1 MINGFEISFLTS
13 CTLFNFEWFVITI
26 LGIVIFFKTIF
37 WQWHIIFRNKVVIF
51 YTALMIF
58 YQIFFP
64 ISVKQQHVTPIKTT
78 TLYLKI
84 LLDSDWKA
92 RLTDKNKNKKHCG
105 QENFW
110 QKKLFYC
117 NLLTLIRFFNI
128 RVRRKKTKNYY
139 YQHDEALKK
148 RKLYSS
154 ENRSVFVLDEIVW
167 AKCFKICPY
176 FWIIKIQKN
185 IILVFLCQKFVVSIV
200 NFVKHKTLYFWRV
213 AEDDYFLLK
222 ILFKKIR

>member
-1 MINGFEISFLTS
+1 MQWWFFIRFFS
-13 CTLFNFEWFVITI
+13 LF
-26 LGIVIFFKTIF
+26 
-37 WQWHIIFRNKVVIF
+37 QWNSSMLRRSRRRHYIWRFCSTPTERRNWR
-51 YTALMIF
+51 
-58 YQIFFP
+58 
-64 ISVKQQHVTPIKTT
+64 IKT
-78 TLYLKI
+78 
-84 LLDSDWKA
+84 
-92 RLTDKNKNKKHCG
+92 KHCG

-110 QKKLFYC
+110 QKKIFYC

-176 FWIIKIQKN
+176 FWIIK
-185 IILVFLCQKFVVSIV
+185 S
-200 NFVKHKTLYFWRV
+200 R
-213 AEDDYFLLK
+213 K
-222 ILFKKIR
+222 ILFWCSYVKNLLFR

>member
-1 MINGFEISFLTS
+1 MLLCYLRLITFFVSFTKYLIK
-13 CTLFNFEWFVITI
+13 LFFI
-26 LGIVIFFKTIF
+26 
-37 WQWHIIFRNKVVIF
+37 
-51 YTALMIF
+51 
-58 YQIFFP
+58 P
-64 ISVKQQHVTPIKTT
+64 VKQQHVTPIKTT

-92 RLTDKNKNKKHCG
+92 RLTDKNKKHCG

-154 ENRSVFVLDEIVW
+154 ENRSVFLLDEIVW

-185 IILVFLCQKFVVSIV
+185 IILVFLCQKFVVSI
-200 NFVKHKTLYFWRV
+200 HS
-213 AEDDYFLLK
+213 
-222 ILFKKIR
+222 

>member
-1 MINGFEISFLTS
+1 
-13 CTLFNFEWFVITI
+13 
-26 LGIVIFFKTIF
+26 
-37 WQWHIIFRNKVVIF
+37 
-51 YTALMIF
+51 MIF

-92 RLTDKNKNKKHCG
+92 RLTDKNKNIVAKK
-105 QENFW
+105 QFLT
-110 QKKLFYC
+110 KKLFYC

-176 FWIIKIQKN
+176 FWIIK
-185 IILVFLCQKFVVSIV
+185 S
-200 NFVKHKTLYFWRV
+200 R
-213 AEDDYFLLK
+213 K
-222 ILFKKIR
+222 ILFWCSYVKNLLFR

>member
-1 MINGFEISFLTS
+1 MQW
-13 CTLFNFEWFVITI
+13 WF
-26 LGIVIFFKTIF
+26 
-37 WQWHIIFRNKVVIF
+37 
-51 YTALMIF
+51 F

-92 RLTDKNKNKKHCG
+92 KLTDKNKTLWPRKFLTKKI
-105 QENFW
+105 
-110 QKKLFYC
+110 FYC

-154 ENRSVFVLDEIVW
+154 ENRSVFVLDEIAW

-176 FWIIKIQKN
+176 FWIIK
-185 IILVFLCQKFVVSIV
+185 S
-200 NFVKHKTLYFWRV
+200 R
-213 AEDDYFLLK
+213 K
-222 ILFKKIR
+222 ILFWCSYVKNLLFR

>member
-1 MINGFEISFLTS
+1 MINGFEISFLTNLCS
-13 CTLFNFEWFVITI
+13 CTLFNFEWFFITI

-51 YTALMIF
+51 YTALTIF

-92 RLTDKNKNKKHCG
+92 RLTDKNKNIVAKK
-105 QENFW
+105 QFLT
-110 QKKLFYC
+110 KKLFYC

-148 RKLYSS
+148 KETIFFRKLISFCAWWNCLSKMLQNLPLFLDNSNPEKYY
-154 ENRSVFVLDEIVW
+154 FGVLMS
-167 AKCFKICPY
+167 KICC
-176 FWIIKIQKN
+176 FD
-185 IILVFLCQKFVVSIV
+185 S
-200 NFVKHKTLYFWRV
+200 
-213 AEDDYFLLK
+213 
-222 ILFKKIR
+222 

>member
-1 MINGFEISFLTS
+1 MLRRSRRRHYIWRFCS
-13 CTLFNFEWFVITI
+13 
-26 LGIVIFFKTIF
+26 
-37 WQWHIIFRNKVVIF
+37 
-51 YTALMIF
+51 
-58 YQIFFP
+58 
-64 ISVKQQHVTPIKTT
+64 TPTERRDWRIKTKNIVAK
-78 TLYLKI
+78 KI
-84 LLDSDWKA
+84 F
-92 RLTDKNKNKKHCG
+92 DKKNY
-105 QENFW
+105 FIAISS
-110 QKKLFYC
+110 
-117 NLLTLIRFFNI
+117 LIRFFNI
-128 RVRRKKTKNYY
+128 RVGRKKTKNYY

-222 ILFKKIR
+222 ILLKKIR

>member
-1 MINGFEISFLTS
+1 M
-13 CTLFNFEWFVITI
+13 
-26 LGIVIFFKTIF
+26 
-37 WQWHIIFRNKVVIF
+37 
-51 YTALMIF
+51 MIF

-92 RLTDKNKNKKHCG
+92 KLTDKNKTLWPRKFLTKKI
-105 QENFW
+105 
-110 QKKLFYC
+110 FYC

-176 FWIIKIQKN
+176 FWIIK
-185 IILVFLCQKFVVSIV
+185 S
-200 NFVKHKTLYFWRV
+200 R
-213 AEDDYFLLK
+213 K
-222 ILFKKIR
+222 ILFWCSYVKNLLFR